1 MTSIASYYDDDDLSS
16 PCTLTRSTLCMIYHH
31 HCYYDPLHL
40 FNLSSILTIYLHPY
54 FSSCPTG
61 QYAAAGG
68 LATETLG
75 AVRTVTALNAQ
86 PAVINQYRR
95 FLFDAMRVGT
105 Y

>member
-1 MTSIASYYDDDDLSS
+1 
-16 PCTLTRSTLCMIYHH
+16 MIYT
-31 HCYYDPLHL
+31 PSL
-40 FNLSSILTIYLHPY
+40 
-54 FSSCPTG
+54 G

-95 FLFDAMRVGT
+95 FLFDAMRVG
-105 Y
+105 